1 MNKSFKPRAL
11 ALAVGASMLTI
22 GNSAMAAIPAA
33 ATTALADSSADV
45 LLAVAAGGA
54 VLLTVRSA
62 GVIWAVFAK
71 FIGKLRGA

>member
-1 MNKSFKPRAL
+1 MNKSFKMRAV
-11 ALAVGASMLTI
+11 ALAVGSSIMTI
-22 GNSAMAAIPAA
+22 GSTAMAAIPAD

-45 LLAVAAGGA
+45 LLAVAAGGV